1 MKGIILAGGFG
12 KRMLESTRVI
22 NKHLLPVYSNTQGA
36 IPMIFFPINT
46 LLKSGIKNILII
58 TSDEA
63 AGMMVEMLGD
73 GKKFG
78 KDVDFTYKIQN
89 MHDPNRPCGIASALK
104 LSKEF
109 VGNNPFA
116 VVLGD
121 NMYADSFDKEFKDF
135 EWKYRTEPEKDFAH
149 VFLKE
154 VVDPERF
161 GIAELDEHR
170 NVIGIVEKPSHPK
183 SCLAVTGLY
192 LFTDHVFGLLPNLH
206 VSARGELEV
215 SHVNDWY
222 VKNGTIKSTVVDG
235 FWSDMGIPTSMN
247 STIQYVNYNNYLLPH
262 GCNP

>member
-1 MKGIILAGGFG
+1 MMGVILAGGFG

-46 LLKSGIKNILII
+46 LIKSGVKNILII

-63 AGMMVEMLGD
+63 AGLMVEMLGD

-78 KDVDFTYKIQN
+78 KDVEFTYKIQN
-89 MHDPNRPCGIASALK
+89 MHDPKRPCGIASALK
-104 LSKEF
+104 LSKSY

-121 NMYADSFDKEFKDF
+121 NMYSDSFDKEFKDF
-135 EWKYRTEPEKDFAH
+135 EWKYRTDPDKDFANI
-149 VFLKE
+149 FLKS
-154 VVDPERF
+154 VVDPHRF
-161 GIAELDEHR
+161 GIAELDER
-170 NVIGIVEKPSHPK
+170 GNVIGVEEKPVEAK
-183 SCLAVTGLY
+183 SSLAVSGLY
-192 LFTDHVFGLLPNLH
+192 LFTDHVFGLLPNLN

-222 VKNGTIKSTVVDG
+222 VKNGTMKSTVVDG

-247 STIQYVNYNNYLLPH
+247 ATISYVNTSHYELPY